1 MKIDAFPL
9 QWPQHVARTP
19 AQKRAWG
26 GFQVTPGRATDDLVK
41 EVFLSGGKD
50 LIVSSNVPTRRDG
63 MPYSNAREPDDPGVA
78 VYFTRK
84 DKQICIPCDTYDRVW
99 KNIRAIG
106 LSIKDMRGP
115 EMRGC
120 AAITD
125 AAFTGFLALPAP
137 AATPPE
143 EPWWEVLG
151 IPRHTSAL
159 VIDAVWKR
167 MMRDLP
173 AIGSDWAR
181 QRLNV
186 ARDAG
191 LEELKARERGEM

>member
-1 MKIDAFPL
+1 MTVDAFPL
-9 QWPQHVARTP
+9 QWPHHVPRTP
-19 AQKRAWG
+19 AQKRVLG
-26 GFQVTPGRATDDLVK
+26 SFQVTPGRATEDLVK

-63 MPYSNAREPDDPGVA
+63 MPYSNAREPNDPGVA

-84 DKQICIPCDTYDRVW
+84 GQQICIPCDTYDRVW

-106 LSIKDMRGP
+106 LSIRDMRGP

-120 AAITD
+120 TAITD

-137 AATPPE
+137 TAEPPE

-151 IPRHTSAL
+151 IPRHTSEL

-167 MMRDLP
+167 LMRDLP
-173 AIGSDWAR
+173 TVGSDEAR
-181 QRLNV
+181 LRLNV
-186 ARDAG
+186 ARDEG
-191 LEELKARERGEM
+191 LAELKAREQDNG